1 MFVLAY
7 AFRAMQELTFPA
19 AEGTAA
25 GMVSSCSSVPKTG
38 VRLLAMALWDVA
50 RFLYAICCA
59 SGWADLAICI
69 RAGSCWHWVTLSV
82 LWFSSTCLQ
91 MAAALTRDWAVLTVL
106 LCAISLPRTA
116 TAATSDLT
124 AREARMQCLQAMT
137 LLWLPACG
145 LCAPVCVLGC

>member
-1 MFVLAY
+1 MH
-7 AFRAMQELTFPA
+7 ELTFPA

-50 RFLYAICCA
+50 RFLCAIRCA

-69 RAGSCWHWVTLSV
+69 RTGSCWHWEALSV
-82 LWFSSTCLQ
+82 LWLSSTCLR
-91 MAAALTRDWAVLTVL
+91 MAAALTRDRAVLTL
-106 LCAISLPRTA
+106 LCATSLPRTA
-116 TAATSDLT
+116 AAAASDLA
-124 AREARMQCLQAMT
+124 AREARMQRLQAMP